1 MRILPLVYGLMKN
14 GNNAA
19 SELAICL
26 SQEAEGQ
33 AFLISNGIFKQDFG
47 ANNSQQHTS
56 QMCIK
61 ISCLVIKRLLCIIEN
76 GAFSKVFALLND
88 SVFDVNILS
97 RFWIVYMNFVMIARF
112 CSQYLKLF
120 LVIKL

>member
-1 MRILPLVYGLMKN
+1 MCRALLNIGNLGSAERKVIIQCGSLPLVYGLMKN

-61 ISCLVIKRLLCIIEN
+61 FSCLVIKRLLCM
-76 GAFSKVFALLND
+76 L
-88 SVFDVNILS
+88 
-97 RFWIVYMNFVMIARF
+97 
-112 CSQYLKLF
+112 
-120 LVIKL
+120 